1 MHLNRMYL
9 MSVDGLKWWFCWFY
23 ASSSTWYRIESSEMI
38 EFDRKDVWNV
48 PINEN
53 VQSTQNHQCVC
64 MCTQMS
70 PHSQEKRIKRKDTV
84 YNENVHII
92 GIIII
97 LASLSYIYMMNIM
110 SARWTIQTNICIKCI
125 NIITIIF
132 IDVCLCN
139 DRSLNSRSKLTRFYL
154 LISFFVANSFLMP
167 FILHILCMPEHVSK
181 CQANEIN
188 VFAKWRGRTCVLNW
202 LPIYYLKENWNWKCN
217 SSP

>member
-1 MHLNRMYL
+1 MCSFCTKLSIHIQTTVLMVWTFLGGFEWGDWNGDYVMPPNQMHLNRMYL

-70 PHSQEKRIKRKDTV
+70 PHSQGKRIKRKDTV

-97 LASLSYIYMMNIM
+97 LASLSYIYDEYNEC
-110 SARWTIQTNICIKCI
+110 TVDDTNQ
-125 NIITIIF
+125 
-132 IDVCLCN
+132 
-139 DRSLNSRSKLTRFYL
+139 YL
-154 LISFFVANSFLMP
+154 
-167 FILHILCMPEHVSK
+167 
-181 CQANEIN
+181 
-188 VFAKWRGRTCVLNW
+188 
-202 LPIYYLKENWNWKCN
+202 Y
-217 SSP
+217 